1 MRGINSWRLS
11 GSWRGTA
18 LVLLTLWAS
27 PVTAQEE
34 APAPGS
40 STQISS
46 QILPLLSGQ
55 GKAFYGNEP
64 NSILVVDY
72 PENLQRITE
81 LIELLDV
88 PVPQVAIE
96 ARVVEA
102 KLQGEHALGVNW
114 TLLSEAQ
121 GAELGP
127 VRLFSSPSA
136 NNNGPIEQSIPFKP
150 TFFPP
155 LGSTGQE
162 SPFTLTFFNDN
173 INVVLRTLA
182 NALETDILS
191 APRITTRN
199 NQEAEIRV
207 VRQLPWAEPTV
218 TTTGAGATASVQVT
232 WTINFEEVGILL
244 NVTPLVNQDGMIAMD
259 LKPEVSEHVS
269 DFSLT
274 LVAGSD
280 RLNYTVP
287 VIDRRVA
294 STKVLIGNRQTLII
308 GGLIKS
314 KRTEGVSKVPAMGDW
329 PLIGSLFRSK
339 RDTVDKSELLIFVSP
354 TIITP
359 EELVR
364 HAREEQFGIGRE
376 ATMERRAAERAAQQL
391 EAQEQ
396 AARERA
402 EHGALDEAQRRT
414 TERSAVQYLLD
425 RHLFEELKARHQVL
439 SHERMT
445 LEQTVKAE
453 EAQLRRLQSL
463 PQPTAIP
470 R

>member
-1 MRGINSWRLS
+1 M
-11 GSWRGTA
+11 
-18 LVLLTLWAS
+18 LVLLTLWAG
-27 PVTAQEE
+27 PVAAQEAE
-34 APAPGS
+34 APTPGS

-46 QILPLLSGQ
+46 QILSLLSSQ

-114 TLLSEAQ
+114 TLLSETE
-121 GAELGP
+121 GAHLGP
-127 VRLFSSPSA
+127 VRVFSSSA
-136 NNNGPIEQSIPFKP
+136 SNSGPIEQSIPFKP

-155 LGSTGQE
+155 LGSAGQE

-173 INVVLRTLA
+173 INLVLRTLA

-232 WTINFEEVGILL
+232 WEINFEEVGILL
-244 NVTPLVNQDGMIAMD
+244 NVTPLVNQDGMISMD

-274 LVAGSD
+274 LVTGSGPND
-280 RLNYTVP
+280 RINYTVP
-287 VIDRRVA
+287 VIDRRIA

-314 KRTEGVSKVPAMGDW
+314 KRTEGVSKVPAVGDW

-364 HAREEQFGIGRE
+364 HAREEQFGIGRK
-376 ATMERRAAERAAQQL
+376 ATMERRAGERAMQQL
-391 EAQEQ
+391 EAKEQ
-396 AARERA
+396 AARERV
-402 EHGALDEAQRRT
+402 EHDALDDAQRRS
-414 TERSAVQYLLD
+414 TEQVAVPSLLD
-425 RHLFEELKARHQVL
+425 RRLFEELKARHEAL
-439 SHERMT
+439 SDERRR
-445 LEQTVKAE
+445 LEQAMNAE